1 MATRQ
6 GLDASIT
13 NRLGADHQEIFFAVK
28 AEFDTSTI
36 AVWSGQGDITI
47 SSLEYSGAGSLLGIS
62 DVTENSEMQSNG
74 ITISLSGMDS
84 TVLNYALS
92 ETYQN
97 RPITLLMGYIM
108 GGANE
113 SAGELVLFRGRMTSL
128 SIADTPDGATVTIQA
143 ENRLA
148 DLNRP
153 SHYRYTKESQ
163 NFLYPNDVGLN
174 RIASLQDKEIVWGK
188 KSVVDTRGSQLDTG
202 DAGYCF
208 SLDMLIALRDGSYK
222 LAEDMIV
229 GDRVK
234 SINSNELISC
244 EAEGFMDDKCTDLLS
259 SAFVDYAEVIR
270 ADIVSV
276 PNYYLIDGKV
286 KVTGYHPFVV
296 LRDNVWAWVRAVDI
310 KSGDVLVDDNLNP
323 HTITTNEFIN
333 EETNVMKLSVDN
345 VHNYFGGVDGLMLGG
360 HNK

>member
-13 NRLGADHQEIFFAVK
+13 NRLGADHQQLFFAVK

-47 SSLEYSGAGSLLGIS
+47 DSLAYSGAGSLLGIS

-74 ITISLSGMDS
+74 ISISLSGMDS
-84 TVLNYALS
+84 TVLTYALS

-113 SAGELVLFRGRMTSL
+113 SAGELVLFRGRMTAL
-128 SIADTPDGATVTIQA
+128 SIGDTPDGATVTIQA

-174 RIASLQDKEIVWGK
+174 RIASLQDKEVVWGK
-188 KSVVDTRGSQLDTG
+188 KSVIDTTTSQLNTG
-202 DAGYCF
+202 SSGYCF
-208 SLDMLIALRDGSYK
+208 SIDMLIALADGSYK
-222 LAEDMIV
+222 IAKDMMI
-229 GDRVK
+229 GDRVLA
-234 SINSNELISC
+234 INSAQLITSD
-244 EAEGFMDDKCTDLLS
+244 AEGFMDDKCSDLLS
-259 SAFVDYAEVIR
+259 SSFVDYAEVTR

-276 PNYYLIDGKV
+276 PSYYLIDGKV

-296 LRDNVWAWVRAVDI
+296 LRDNVWAWVRTADI
-310 KSGDVLVDDNLNP
+310 KSGDVLVDDNLKP
-323 HTITTNEFIN
+323 YTITTNEFIN

-345 VHNYFGGVDGLMLGG
+345 VHNYFGGVEGLMLGG